1 MADNTEL
8 VYYANESYEGLV
20 DRILKLSKENR
31 IYATKIDELND
42 KVEYLE
48 NKIEDLEIDLRLS
61 GREIEKLK
69 GRDLI

>member
-8 VYYANESYEGLV
+8 IYYANESYEGLV

-31 IYATKIDELND
+31 IYTTKIDELND

>member
-1 MADNTEL
+1 MANNLELLYYVNKSYEEL
-8 VYYANESYEGLV
+8 VNE
-20 DRILKLSKENR
+20 ILELTKE
-31 IYATKIDELND
+31 KG
-42 KVEYLE
+42 EYIKEIEKLE

>member
-1 MADNTEL
+1 MADNVEL
-8 VYYANESYEGLV
+8 IYYANESYEGLV

>member
-1 MADNTEL
+1 MADNMEL
-8 VYYANESYEGLV
+8 IYYSDMKYSELI
-20 DRILKLSKENR
+20 DRILELSKENR
-31 IYATKIDELND
+31 IYTTKIDELND

-48 NKIEDLEIDLRLS
+48 NEIEDLEIDLRLS

>member
-1 MADNTEL
+1 MADNMYLLYYSDMKYSEL
-8 VYYANESYEGLV
+8 I
-20 DRILKLSKENR
+20 DKILKLTKENSE
-31 IYATKIDELND
+31 YVEEIDSLKSMVYD
-42 KVEYLE
+42 LE